1 MERNKNIWKEKHLT
15 HLFDNYDDTLEF
27 KFLFVPLIEKLKE
40 EGVNTI
46 LDYGCGSG
54 KLTNELSKLNGAE
67 VYGIDISKDAIT
79 IAKSRD
85 KKSKYILIPEER
97 HLLDKK
103 IFDIIICSFLFVTI
117 NEYKHFLSL
126 INEMKSILKTNGKL
140 YIFEFNLEALGLDF
154 YYFKTEKKKNLNMG
168 DRFKVTMRTYQ
179 NTFFEFQ
186 DFYWD
191 EQTIVNA
198 LINSGFRIDCIKRDR
213 INYKENNI
221 EVVGEPFYTIEA
233 TKVL

>member
-168 DRFKVTMRTYQ
+168 DRFKVTMRT
-179 NTFFEFQ
+179 
-186 DFYWD
+186 
-191 EQTIVNA
+191 
-198 LINSGFRIDCIKRDR
+198 
-213 INYKENNI
+213 
-221 EVVGEPFYTIEA
+221 
-233 TKVL
+233 